1 MVLTLNNIEYNN
13 TTIILTK
20 NNNIMKKFYAFL
32 TLLALLLAVPL
43 GTSAQDDLTVADD
56 QATSSYLPFY
66 GTWAD
71 AAQHNQILIPADML
85 SDMENS
91 SIESMRFYA
100 QSSPTYSSTITIQ
113 MVEVSD
119 TSFSSAQLLT
129 FANATTVYS
138 GSIEFEDGELFFQF
152 DNEYEYGGGN
162 LLIDIQ
168 TTAGNW
174 TGCTFTGMATD
185 AAMSIYSYNTTT
197 NTQNFIPKTTF
208 EYTPL
213 GGDVCRKVKNLA
225 AGELG
230 QTEATITWS
239 DTINAAASF
248 ELQYFEVGNIAADTT
263 TVNNITGTQHNIT
276 GLTPNTYYCV
286 RVRAMCSDSNAS
298 GWTTA
303 FFRTACGDM
312 VLPYSE
318 GFEGYVGTSFPP
330 CWTLLQP
337 HYNFSYQGDTV
348 GESPVLAAGGQ
359 TGSGLAFSTTY
370 YDEPDTAYFRTQA
383 IPLDPNMVHA
393 SFWVMQSSTPTP
405 VIAGFMTDSADWSTF
420 VPMRTIESTNSQ
432 WRKYDIYSDNIPSD
446 AEQVYLAFAVAHVS
460 SYASGA
466 IDNVL
471 IEESSEC
478 RAPLSATP
486 VEVTYQSA
494 FLSWELANEGD
505 YQYVVRYS
513 TFADADVM
521 VHDFDTTTVT
531 TAATEYDTMTLT
543 GLQPNTT
550 YYAWV
555 ATVCGTDT
563 IGWTPT
569 YAFTTDQTCY
579 PVQNLHVDGTIYEA
593 ASVSWDYG
601 NNGRGYAE
609 TGALVEV
616 VDNTDSTANIR
627 TFFVT
632 GSQTFITDLISGH
645 NYSVTVTS
653 HCDPDSASSSYTS
666 FTTASCGTVLDDQNY
681 NQSSY
686 SVYEPFYYYSAQ
698 FYQTIY
704 PASAV
709 AGINVINGISY
720 NVVSSSSTGSYTC
733 DIYIGRTP
741 LESFGYEYEADPLP
755 VSDMTLVASGVE
767 FSFTPNTT
775 GWVTLPFDAPYQLV
789 GTDNVVVTIV
799 QTENTVSS
807 YSDAPQIMVF
817 YDNTYS
823 APYCSIV
830 SEDEYIDPENLGY
843 TYTSSTRPAIRFDG
857 ECTSACL
864 APLGAMASSTVDSA
878 SIEWIAAGEGS
889 FVVSYRT
896 FGGAWVTSAPTDETS
911 YSIGDLNGG
920 TVYQFRVGMLCT
932 DGDTAWSMVFNG
944 STQCGNGVSLP
955 YVNDFE
961 GQNTYVTPACWTY
974 FGSNPNSE
982 AIVYNYSS
990 YSGSKCMVADVYSG
1004 DFYLVSPKLMAPAN
1018 TIEIEFY
1025 TDNYSN
1031 TAEAGIMTN
1040 PTDAS
1045 TFVPMA
1051 QIPSTDDYA
1060 YYSFSCAGLN
1070 AEDTIYL
1077 AFHITSTSS
1086 YGSYTYFDSVVILST
1101 NCHRP
1106 LNINASSISHNS
1118 VTLAWDGNA
1127 ENNYEIRIDTIGS
1140 FGAPSAQSY
1149 TAEAAIQYTIEE
1161 LVADK
1166 NYFVWIRAYCAD
1178 EETYTPWV
1186 TYQFR
1191 TPCAPAVMPMVEDF
1205 DASNMLNPCWNR
1217 YSGPVFSTQPS
1228 FGPVDYYQWSI
1239 AQGNSYLPLSGNA
1252 MAGACYYSN
1261 NEWLV
1266 SQSVDI
1272 NEPAV
1277 FTFDLYGAAEVYNS
1291 STYSYE
1297 WGEANFDGND
1307 RFVVGISTDYGKTW
1321 EPLLQFGSDP
1331 ARDTMPLS
1339 ALSNEPMS
1347 FMIDL
1352 NSYLNQD
1359 IMVAFFTGSTS
1370 GYNENY
1376 VFVDNVGV
1384 QSKACMRPARIASVT
1399 TENSVLV
1406 TWQDFSTDSTAFGL
1420 VLSTANT
1427 LDSAI
1432 QQVELCTDTF
1442 YTFNGLQPR
1451 TDYYVFVRSTCD
1463 PTMGYSRAKVRTQ
1476 CAVPT
1481 LPFDEDF
1488 ESDGS
1493 NGFFAPECW
1502 TVLNEVSGYPA
1513 LEDYGHNSEWSLLL
1527 DGGNDTTGAVIA
1539 SPYINAPL
1547 NSLYIDFWYYR
1558 ESGSLEVGVMTD
1570 LEDSSTYQPIYTI
1583 DESVAQYMYLEHEI
1597 FTADSL
1603 SITSNGYI
1611 VFRATGSGN
1620 LDDVFVAVDNSCR
1633 RVRNVKV
1640 KNIDYYEG
1648 TVTWAP
1654 LDGDVQFRVKYNT
1667 ENDITTADSVADV
1680 LDTAAVIN
1688 GLHNGTT
1695 YYVWVQ
1701 TVCADGGISEPRGGK
1716 FTTKV
1721 SCYPVSDVNVFATG
1735 YTVLGL
1741 EWNTTPA
1748 PEQEIQH
1755 IMITAKDITDPTA
1768 ADIELTTSE
1777 NEVYLTGLAS
1787 GHIYRLVFTTVCDPD
1802 SSTAYTVTV
1811 VTEAD
1816 ACGNVSGNS
1825 SINYVPFTPY
1835 YNYSF
1840 SEMLYTNDLLTNVDT
1855 ITSIAFQLG
1864 SGTSYSS
1871 DIKTVNVYMAN
1882 TALTSLSTSSFV
1894 QQSQLTTV
1902 ASNVQVDVAHAGWKT
1917 IPLSVPFVHTA
1928 GSNLV
1933 VAVQNVTGSYTSSAS
1948 WKAITSTG
1956 KVVYS
1961 YTDSEL
1967 QTASELSNGY
1977 TSNVLPN
1984 IRIMGNCAVSTCHAP
1999 LVHLDTVT
2007 NNSATIS
2014 WMADG
2019 AATPWL
2025 VQYKVAG
2032 SNTTPWTDVNVAQT
2046 NTEYTITGLTDYTTY
2061 NVRVGSRCSGG
2072 DTIFD
2077 AIMSFTTECN
2087 TITELPWGE
2096 NFDSIANI
2104 NNLRCWQVFNGYYID
2119 INGTVASYG
2128 ASGNWVFTTTAMDSS
2143 RHVKANIYG
2152 EECGKWLATPII
2164 ELDSSA
2170 QLSFDLALT
2179 DFNYADTIEELD
2191 DDDRFMVLVSTNGGH
2206 NWDVL
2211 AEWSSVATADYALSD
2226 LTVAAQSF
2234 TLLLSEYAGQSVRIG
2249 FYAESI
2255 MSGSDNDLHID
2266 NVMIEHTSLVVCN
2279 APVIASASTTTN
2291 SASMSWTGTAASYEV
2306 AIVEGAWT
2314 APESGTATTQT
2325 SYTFDNLQPE
2335 TVYAIGVRSVCGEQ
2349 RSDWTT
2355 RTVMTQESTDGIDN
2369 VYDAAFGLF
2378 PNPASTSVSIVLDE
2392 AATVAI
2398 VDQSGRTAAS
2408 YTLEAGTTVLDLSQ
2422 CASGVYYV
2430 RVVSTSGTSVRKLV
2444 VK

>member
-1 MVLTLNNIEYNN
+1 
-13 TTIILTK
+13 
-20 NNNIMKKFYAFL
+20 MKKFYAFL

-56 QATSSYLPFY
+56 QATSSNLPIY

-152 DNEYEYGGGN
+152 DNDYEYGGGN

-174 TGCTFTGMATD
+174 TSCTFTGMATD

-197 NTQNFIPKTTF
+197 STQNFIPKTTF

-239 DTINAAASF
+239 DTINTAASF

-330 CWTLLQP
+330 CWELLRP
-337 HYNFSYQGDTV
+337 YYYVDYNGDTINMYP
-348 GESPVLAAGGQ
+348 EMRSGGM
-359 TGSGLAFSTTY
+359 SGNALYFYSSY
-370 YDEPDTAYFRTQA
+370 YTDDDSSYFRTQA
-383 IPLDPNMVHA
+383 IPLEPNMVHA
-393 SFWVMQSSTPTP
+393 SFWLNIDYGDVTVQ
-405 VIAGFMTDSADWSTF
+405 AGFMTDSADLSTF
-420 VPMRTIESTNSQ
+420 VPLRTISNSTNG
-432 WRKYDIYSDNIPSD
+432 WRKYDVYSDNIPAD
-446 AEQVYLAFAVAHVS
+446 AEQVYFAFCIKSTNNVS
-460 SYASGA
+460 ATLY

-471 IEESSEC
+471 IEEASEC

-486 VEVTYQSA
+486 VDVTYQSA

-555 ATVCGTDT
+555 ATVCGSDT

-569 YAFTTDQTCY
+569 YAFTTDYTCY

-609 TGALVEV
+609 TGAFVEV
-616 VDNTDSTANIR
+616 VDNSDSASNIR

-632 GSQTFITDLISGH
+632 GSQTFITDLVSGH

-681 NQSSY
+681 NQSSSSTYNPFSY
-686 SVYEPFYYYSAQ
+686 SGGEFH
-698 FYQTIY
+698 QTIY

-709 AGINVINGISY
+709 AGINEINGISY
-720 NVVSSSSTGSYTC
+720 NVVSCGGTGAYTC
-733 DIYIGRTP
+733 DIYIGRTS
-741 LESFGYEYEADPLP
+741 LSDFGTNYEVDPLP
-755 VSDMTLVASGVE
+755 LSGMTLVASGVE
-767 FSFTPNTT
+767 FSFDPTT
-775 GWVTLPFDAPYQLV
+775 SGWVTLPFDAPYQLV
-789 GTDNVVVTIV
+789 GSDNVVVTIISASDG
-799 QTENTVSS
+799 TLS
-807 YSDAPQIMVF
+807 YLDAPAIMYY
-817 YDNTYS
+817 YDYDYS
-823 APYCSIV
+823 APNCAVYATS
-830 SEDEYIDPENLGY
+830 YGGNIDPDNLEWPSA
-843 TYTSSTRPAIRFDG
+843 TSSRVAIRFEG
-857 ECTSACL
+857 ECTAACL
-864 APLGAMASSTVDSA
+864 APLGAMASSTEDSA

-896 FGGAWVTSAPTDETS
+896 YGGAWVTSAPTDETS
-911 YSIGDLNGG
+911 YAIGDLNGG

-961 GQNTYVTPACWTY
+961 GQKTYATPACWTY

-982 AIVYNYSS
+982 AFIYGYSS
-990 YSGSKCMVADVYSG
+990 YSGSKSMVADVYSG

-1045 TFVPMA
+1045 TFVPMV

-1127 ENNYEIRIDTIGS
+1127 ENNYEIKIDTIGS

-1161 LVADK
+1161 LVANK

-1186 TYQFR
+1186 SYQFR
-1191 TPCAPAVMPMVEDF
+1191 TPCAPAAMPMVEDF
-1205 DASNMLNPCWNR
+1205 DASNTLNPCWNR
-1217 YSGPVFSTQPS
+1217 YSGPAFSAQPT
-1228 FGPVDYYQWSI
+1228 FGPIDYYPWSI
-1239 AQGNSYLPLSGNA
+1239 AQGNSYLTLSGNA
-1252 MAGACYYSN
+1252 MAGTCYYSN

-1277 FTFDLYGAAEVYNS
+1277 LTFDLYSAAEVYNS

-1352 NSYLNQD
+1352 DSYLNQD
-1359 IMVAFFTGSTS
+1359 IRVAFFTGSTS

-1384 QSKACMRPARIASVT
+1384 QSKACMRPARIASAT
-1399 TENSVLV
+1399 TENSALV
-1406 TWQDFSTDSTAFGL
+1406 TWQNLSTDSTAFSL

-1463 PTMGYSRAKVRTQ
+1463 PTMGYSRAKIRTQ

-1493 NGFFAPECW
+1493 NGFITPECW
-1502 TVLNEVSGYPA
+1502 TVLNEVSGYPT
-1513 LEDYGHNSEWSLLL
+1513 LNDYGHGSSQWSVAL
-1527 DGGNDTTGAVIA
+1527 DGGTDTTGSVIA
-1539 SPYINAPL
+1539 SPYISAPL

-1583 DESVAQYMYLEHEI
+1583 DESVAQYMYLEHEV
-1597 FTADSL
+1597 FTSDSV
-1603 SITSNGYI
+1603 STSAAGYV
-1611 VFRATGSGN
+1611 VFRTTGSGY
-1620 LDDVFVAVDNSCR
+1620 LDDVFVAVDNSCHR
-1633 RVRNVKV
+1633 TRSVRASSTT
-1640 KNIDYYEG
+1640 YYG
-1648 TVTWAP
+1648 TTVSWAP
-1654 LDGDVQFRVKYNT
+1654 VDGDVQYRVKYST
-1667 ENDITTADSVADV
+1667 ENNIATADSLADV
-1680 LDTAAVIN
+1680 LDTAAN
-1688 GLHNGTT
+1688 LSGLHNGTT

-1701 TVCADGGISEPRGGK
+1701 TVCADGSVSEPRGGK
-1716 FTTKV
+1716 FTTRV
-1721 SCYPVSDVNVFATG
+1721 SCYPVSNVQLFSTG

-1755 IMITAKDITDPTA
+1755 IMIIAKDLTDPTA
-1768 ADIELTTSE
+1768 ADIVLTTSD
-1777 NEVYLTGLAS
+1777 NEVYLTGLEPA
-1787 GHIYRLVFTTVCDPD
+1787 HRYKLFFTTVCDPD
-1802 SSTAYTVTV
+1802 SSTAYTMTV
-1811 VTEAD
+1811 LTRGADCEAIENGTSTSSSVPFYTNYNNSATQVLYLASEIPNCPD
-1816 ACGNVSGNS
+1816 TINALEFQMTSGTSNTNSIRYVDVYVGNTSLT
-1825 SINYVPFTPY
+1825 SINYNNYVPQ
-1835 YNYSF
+1835 SQ
-1840 SEMLYTNDLLTNVDT
+1840 MVCVATNVEVD
-1855 ITSIAFQLG
+1855 IAVIGWHTLAF
-1864 SGTSYSS
+1864 
-1871 DIKTVNVYMAN
+1871 
-1882 TALTSLSTSSFV
+1882 
-1894 QQSQLTTV
+1894 TT
-1902 ASNVQVDVAHAGWKT
+1902 
-1917 IPLSVPFVHTA
+1917 PFAYT
-1928 GSNLV
+1928 GNNLV
-1933 VAVQNVTGSYTSSAS
+1933 VSIVDHTGNWYYSSS
-1948 WKAITSTG
+1948 WKGATKTG
-1956 KVVYS
+1956 RGIY
-1961 YTDSEL
+1961 YGND
-1967 QTASELSNGY
+1967 ASEVTIDNLSNGY
-1977 TSNVLPN
+1977 TAGFLPN
-1984 IRIMGNCAVSTCHAP
+1984 IRIQGNCEIATCFAP
-1999 LVHLDTVT
+1999 LAKVDTVT
-2007 NNSATIS
+2007 NNSATIK

-2096 NFDSIANI
+2096 NFDSIGSSM
-2104 NNLRCWQVFNGYYID
+2104 NNLRCWQVFHGFYID

-2128 ASGNWVFTTTAMDSS
+2128 ASGDWAVTTTAMDSS

-2152 EECGKWLATPII
+2152 ESCGKWLATPII

-2191 DDDRFMVLVSTNGGH
+2191 EDDRFMVLVSTNGGH

-2234 TLLLSEYAGQSVRIG
+2234 TLLLSEYAGQSVRIA

-2408 YTLEAGTTVLDLSQ
+2408 YSLEAGTTVLDLSQ